1 MIRLLPK
8 RKVIAK
14 LSSIFGSTF
23 PKPRQTSSFSKML
36 FSSYSICINLALRQ
50 AFRRK
55 LFAKYCCCLF
65 ATNLGP
71 AVEETCE
78 LVDGGEHLQQVAQPR
93 AERVKAPKDV
103 FLAET
108 EHLRLL
114 HNLERYVKNSNAY
127 EGTHVFVLN
136 LLVRLP
142 VVRVQLD
149 ALRQLALDDLPL
161 LSFLVAC

>member
-1 MIRLLPK
+1 
-8 RKVIAK
+8 
-14 LSSIFGSTF
+14 
-23 PKPRQTSSFSKML
+23 ML
-36 FSSYSICINLALRQ
+36 FPSYSICINLALRQ
-50 AFRRK
+50 PFRRK

-78 LVDGGEHLQQVAQPR
+78 LVNGGEHLQEVAQPR
-93 AERVKAPKDV
+93 AERIKAPKDV

-114 HNLERYVKNSNAY
+114 HDLEKKDKNSNSC
-127 EGTHVFVLN
+127 EGTHVFVLD

-149 ALRQLALDDLPL
+149 ALRQLALNDLPL
-161 LSFLVAC
+161 LRFLVAC

>member
-1 MIRLLPK
+1 
-8 RKVIAK
+8 
-14 LSSIFGSTF
+14 
-23 PKPRQTSSFSKML
+23 ML
-36 FSSYSICINLALRQ
+36 FPSYSICINLALRQ

-55 LFAKYCCCLF
+55 LFAKYFCCLF

-78 LVDGGEHLQQVAQPR
+78 LVDGGEHFQEVAQPR

-103 FLAET
+103 LLAET
-108 EHLRLL
+108 EDLRLL
-114 HNLERYVKNSNAY
+114 HDLEKYVKNSNSY
-127 EGTHVFVLN
+127 EGTYVFVLD

-161 LSFLVAC
+161 LRFLVAC